1 MSVYKI
7 SPADLRILKQLQS
20 SGRMTNQELAEKVG
34 MAASP
39 CWRRMKQ
46 LEDSGVIT
54 GYQANIDRK
63 KIGLGLLAFI
73 RVKIDSHSEEDAQSF
88 EQEVGALPSVIAC
101 YAIAGDADFLLQVVA
116 KDLDS
121 FSSFAMEVVR
131 RLPGIKEMQTSFVL
145 REVKP
150 LDVLPLEG
158 I

>member
-1 MSVYKI
+1 MSASEI
-7 SPADLRILKQLQS
+7 SPADLRILKQLQG

-46 LEDSGVIT
+46 LEDSGIIT

-73 RVKIDSHSEEDAQSF
+73 RVKIDSHSEEDAQRF
-88 EQEVGALPSVIAC
+88 ELQVGALPSVIAC

-158 I
+158 M

>member
-1 MSVYKI
+1 M
-7 SPADLRILKQLQS
+7 
-20 SGRMTNQELAEKVG
+20 
-34 MAASP
+34 
-39 CWRRMKQ
+39 
-46 LEDSGVIT
+46 
-54 GYQANIDRK
+54 
-63 KIGLGLLAFI
+63 
-73 RVKIDSHSEEDAQSF
+73 KIDSHSEEDAQRF
-88 EQEVGALPSVIAC
+88 ELQVGALPSVIAC

-145 REVKP
+145 REIKP

>member
-1 MSVYKI
+1 MSVSEI
-7 SPADLRILKQLQS
+7 SPADLRILKQLQK

-73 RVKIDSHSEEDAQSF
+73 RVKIDSHSEEDAQRF
-88 EQEVGALPSVIAC
+88 EQEVGALPPVIAC
-101 YAIAGDADFLLQVVA
+101 YAIAGDADFMLQVVS

-150 LDVLPLEG
+150 LNVLPLEG